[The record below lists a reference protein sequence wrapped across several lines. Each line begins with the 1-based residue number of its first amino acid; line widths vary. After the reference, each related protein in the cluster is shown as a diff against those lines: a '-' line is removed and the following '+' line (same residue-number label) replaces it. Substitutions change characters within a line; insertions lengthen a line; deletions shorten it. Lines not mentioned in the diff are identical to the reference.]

1 MMKINDNELDMV
13 ILPSEKVDNLTDEED
28 VNENTEKLSK
38 LPFDIAGLVE
48 IGTDVEEMKDVQV
61 VFCISVLLQ
70 MFYPPNIYLSSALK
84 NFAKFMVKHL
94 SWGLFCNKIEG

>member
-38 LPFDIAGLVE
+38 LPFDIAA
-48 IGTDVEEMKDVQV
+48 
-61 VFCISVLLQ
+61 LLR
-70 MFYPPNIYLSSALK
+70 LALTWK
-84 NFAKFMVKHL
+84 K
-94 SWGLFCNKIEG
+94 